1 MLVLLATSC
10 APPAFLKRM
19 LGREEPARQPST
31 EYPAPEAVDP
41 PESLLFG
48 TVVLTNEP
56 GWGILFQR
64 GQETGGALVLDV
76 LPDSPAQKLELKP
89 GDVISSVD
97 GEELSNHEQLLVAFR
112 SSKSGEHTMRVKR
125 VDGSTQTIEA
135 KLVPPGSDFSLLNY
149 LEQRASTQPDPVVRF
164 LLAEQ
169 LEDHD
174 RAIELIR
181 GLIGEHPQLAE
192 GHALLARR
200 LLTKLQAEAGE
211 ESNLD
216 PASPGLEEVTRAIDT
231 AVRLDPRAASI
242 YRARSQINLTLGQA
256 EKAED
261 DARAALRMDDQSAE
275 THYLLGTAMLALGK
289 VEDSLASLHSAVQL
303 DPYVVDYYASLALC
317 YRQLGR
323 EADATS
329 TIEAAK
335 AIVTDPVVRQR
346 LDDLVSRP
354 AA

>member
-1 MLVLLATSC
+1 MV
-10 APPAFLKRM
+10 
-19 LGREEPARQPST
+19 GREPAEKQAST

-41 PESLLFG
+41 PAALLFG

-56 GWGILFQR
+56 GWGLLMER
-64 GQETGGALVLDV
+64 GQETGGALILDV
-76 LPDSPAQKLELKP
+76 LPDSPAHKLGLKP
-89 GDVISSVD
+89 GDVISWID
-97 GEELSNHEQLLVAFR
+97 GEELKNHEQLLVAFR
-112 SSKSGEHTMRVKR
+112 GSKSGEHTMRVKR
-125 VDGSTQTIEA
+125 VDGSTETIEA
-135 KLVPPGSDFSLLNY
+135 KLVPPASDFSLVSY
-149 LEQRASTQPDPVVRF
+149 LETRASTQPDPIVRF

-211 ESNLD
+211 ETILD
-216 PASPGLEEVTRAIDT
+216 PSSSDLEEVTRAIDT
-231 AVRLDPRAASI
+231 AVRLDPRAPSI
-242 YRARSQINLTLGQA
+242 YRARAQINLTMGQA
-256 EKAED
+256 EKAEE
-261 DARAALRMDDQSAE
+261 DARAALGMDDSSAE
-275 THYLLGTAMLALGK
+275 THYLLGTARLALGNAQ
-289 VEDSLASLHSAVQL
+289 DSLASLHSAVEL

-323 EADATS
+323 DADAT
-329 TIEAAK
+329 TTVEAAK
-335 AIVTDPVVRQR
+335 AIVTDPEIRRR